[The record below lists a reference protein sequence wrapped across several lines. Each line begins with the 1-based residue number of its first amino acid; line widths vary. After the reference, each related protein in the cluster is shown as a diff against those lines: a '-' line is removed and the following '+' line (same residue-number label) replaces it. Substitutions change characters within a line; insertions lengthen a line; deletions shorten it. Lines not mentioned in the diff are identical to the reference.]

1 MTINDIE
8 EKDLGTVKK
17 IREIVNQKEKPLP
30 RKKVLWKAPGVWM
43 TVLGMGAIVL
53 GVVAFR
59 QPSTT
64 ALPTAGEPLSA
75 EAIADDDALAMVSH
89 VEDLEPETAADGQ
102 NTVSQVVKD
111 LPGEPS
117 AFKATRTPKAT
128 QIPSPTEPGPAET
141 TVPTANPARAAAS
154 ETAAETIGAEK
165 YDPSPGI
172 QISHLVTCSGVREKQ
187 FVSPKSSFSLAT
199 DSFAMVWMRVL
210 ADAPPLTLTHVY
222 SVNGT
227 HYCDV
232 PLNIPYP
239 HMRTWSKVTINQKAH
254 VGKWRVDVVAENG
267 KVIKGVDFTVV
278 P

>member
-1 MTINDIE
+1 MTINEIE
-8 EKDLGTVKK
+8 EKDLDTVKK
-17 IREIVNQKEKPLP
+17 IRKIVNQKEKPLP
-30 RKKVLWKAPGVWM
+30 CKKVLWKAPGVWM
-43 TVLGMGAIVL
+43 TVLGMGVIVL

-75 EAIADDDALAMVSH
+75 EAIADDDALTMVSH
-89 VEDLEPETAADGQ
+89 VQGLEPEAPVDVKNTASQDG
-102 NTVSQVVKD
+102 KD
-111 LPGEPS
+111 LPDEPS
-117 AFKATRTPKAT
+117 ALKETSTPKET
-128 QIPSPTEPGPAET
+128 QIPSPTEPGTAET
-141 TVPTANPARAAAS
+141 TVPAANPTRAVAS
-154 ETAAETIGAEK
+154 ETAVGTIGAEK

-222 SVNGT
+222 SVNGA

-232 PLNIPYP
+232 PLKIPYR
-239 HMRTWSKVTINQKAH
+239 HMRTWSKVTINQKVH
-254 VGKWRVDVVAENG
+254 IGKWRVDVVAENG
-267 KVIKGVDFTVV
+267 KVIERVDFTVV